1 MRTIKKWSLVPSR
14 HQISTNH
21 KWHIQMFFL
30 GSGMRGGGG
39 GPTVHFFPLNVNNHI
54 HMIISANFKQGVV
67 DWGELVRA
75 HVREDWRNRRM
86 VSNYH
91 EGGD

>member
-1 MRTIKKWSLVPSR
+1 MLTLACQYLMSHIIRTIKKWSLVPSR

-30 GSGMRGGGG
+30 GSGMRGGVG
-39 GPTVHFFPLNVNNHI
+39 GPTVHFFPLSVNNHI

-67 DWGELVRA
+67 RLGRA
-75 HVREDWRNRRM
+75 CTCTRA
-86 VSNYH
+86 
-91 EGGD
+91 